1 MILFEYNN
9 VFAYFTEAFQEK
21 LGEPS
26 MMTKDEY
33 DAALA
38 SIVKTDFYDVMKPKM
53 SGIEV
58 LRWAL
63 TYGDKKVYLL
73 LRNEKKSPSWVNQRK
88 LLFIDALCAA
98 NNLPRFDFDACK
110 TDADF
115 LAHSARGVLVCGNS
129 NSQELWDGAGHW
141 RSTWHNDDA
150 ALTIQ
155 AIKNATQTYAI
166 QNGLIPEGEIV

>member
-26 MMTKDEY
+26 MMTQDEY

-58 LRWAL
+58 LKWAR

-98 NNLPRFDFDACK
+98 NNIPRFEFDACK

-115 LAHSARGVLVCGNS
+115 LGHSARGVLVCGNG
-129 NSQELWDGAGHW
+129 NSQALWDGAGYYL
-141 RSTWHNDDA
+141 STWHNDDA

-155 AIKNATQTYAI
+155 AIKNATQTFNVA
-166 QNGLIPEGEIV
+166 NGLEPPEI